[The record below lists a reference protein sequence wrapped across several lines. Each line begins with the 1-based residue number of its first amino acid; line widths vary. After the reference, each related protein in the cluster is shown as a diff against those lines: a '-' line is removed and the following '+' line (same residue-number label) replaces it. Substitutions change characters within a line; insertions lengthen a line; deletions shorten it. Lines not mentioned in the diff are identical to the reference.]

1 MLFTTKR
8 DYQTRPIH
16 RGSLFETVYLLSMNL
31 FSKIS
36 ILGLLL
42 TASLNLGAQQV
53 PNPET
58 LSDQQLIQ
66 LFEIHSEKDLNPA
79 NLELRAKELG
89 FTPVQLMQLKKR
101 WEQMKHS
108 GAKFKLGNQ
117 ADNDSYELRQ
127 PLNRRATTHRLPDST
142 HSLPIFGADI
152 FENEALSFEPNL
164 SIATPQQYQ
173 VGAGDKLVV
182 DVYGVSDIT
191 NKLLV
196 SPEGNI
202 RYPKLGPIAVG
213 GLTIEAATEK
223 IKRALVAIYPGIRS
237 GSVRVQV
244 SLGQI
249 RSIQVTLIGEI
260 LHPGTVTVSS
270 LSTLMNALYLSGGP
284 TAIGSLRQIELVRNG
299 KKQTSFD
306 LYDFLFKGDLSKNLL
321 LQDGD
326 VIRVGFCQ
334 TRVALKGAFNK
345 PALYEAREGETAK
358 DLVAYAGGVSPVAV
372 KDFIS
377 VIRLGMTRRE
387 AYSITPQQWGQF
399 KLMSG
404 DTLLVDSLGSKFS
417 NRVVVTGAV
426 ERTGIYGASETK
438 SLAALM
444 VLAVPRED
452 AYYPRA
458 IIRRLNKEA
467 EPSMLAFSLEEV
479 LQGKFN
485 LTLQSED
492 SVHIFTKSEVR
503 ENYTVAVNGEV
514 NKPGKYNYYQKMT
527 AMDLVLM
534 AGGFSEGASRS
545 QVEISRRLRSKEDH
559 ADTTVYAIIK
569 TISLDLDQ
577 PSKLSEGV
585 LEPFDIVSVRRSPSY
600 KAQLKV
606 NLEGEVVYPGNYV
619 VSGKQER
626 LSDLIKR
633 AGGLRE
639 QAFPQGATLL
649 RTTYTQNFISDT
661 LLIEAKNQLLQ
672 KENPGIK
679 KEDLQLT
686 SILEGDYDQ
695 DSLIAEI
702 KKRFL
707 KPVGIKLDEA
717 LRNPGSREDI
727 YVEEGDVL
735 RVPRQLQTVQTF
747 GAVNVP
753 KQVVYQSGLN
763 FKSVIRQSGGYAPN
777 AYRKRG
783 YAVYANGEVR
793 NARHFLGMRANPKIK
808 PGAEIYIPLK
818 SERKSLSTGEAIG
831 LISGLASV
839 LGFLVVILKN

>member
-1 MLFTTKR
+1 
-8 DYQTRPIH
+8 
-16 RGSLFETVYLLSMNL
+16 MNL
-31 FSKIS
+31 FPKFS
-36 ILGLLL
+36 LLTFLL
-42 TASLNLGAQQV
+42 TAALMLEAQQL

-58 LSDQQLIQ
+58 LTDQQLIQ
-66 LFEIHSEKDLNPA
+66 LFEISSEKDLNPA
-79 NLELRAKELG
+79 KLELRAQELG
-89 FTPVQLMQLKKR
+89 FTSAQLPLLKKR
-101 WEQMKHS
+101 WEQMMQS
-108 GAKFKLGNQ
+108 GAKLKNSTQ
-117 ADNDSYELRQ
+117 ADNDSYELRR
-127 PLNRRATTHRLPDST
+127 PLYKKTSSLRFKDST
-142 HSLPIFGADI
+142 QTLPIFGADI
-152 FENEALSFEPNL
+152 FENEELSFEPNL

-173 VGAGDKLVV
+173 IGAGDKLVV

-223 IKRALVAIYPGIRS
+223 IKRSLSAIYPGIHN

-249 RSIQVTLIGEI
+249 RSIQVTLIGEVKR
-260 LHPGTVTVSS
+260 PGTVTVSS

-326 VIRVGFCQ
+326 VIRVGYCQ

-345 PALYEAREGETAK
+345 PALYEARDGETAK
-358 DLVAYAGGVSPVAV
+358 DMIGYAGGVSPVAV
-372 KDFIS
+372 KDFVS

-387 AYSITPQQWGQF
+387 AYSITPQQWNNF

-404 DTLLVDSLGSKFS
+404 DTLLVDSLGTKFL

-426 ERTGIYGASETK
+426 ERPGIYGASETK
-438 SLAALM
+438 SLGALLT
-444 VLAVPRED
+444 LAVPRED
-452 AYYPRA
+452 AYSQRA
-458 IIRRLNKEA
+458 IIRRLNKDA

-479 LQGKFN
+479 LSGKYN

-492 SVHIFTKSEVR
+492 SVHIFKKTDVR

-514 NKPGKYNYYQKMT
+514 NKPGKYNFYEKMT

-545 QVEISRRLRSKEDH
+545 QIEISRRLSSRDIQT
-559 ADTTVYAIIK
+559 DTTVYAVIK
-569 TISLDLDQ
+569 TINLDKDQ
-577 PSKLSEGV
+577 PSTLTTDV

-619 VSGKQER
+619 LSGKQER

-633 AGGLRE
+633 AGGLRD

-661 LLIEAKNQLLQ
+661 LVIEARNQLLQ
-672 KENPGIK
+672 KKNPGMK
-679 KEDLQLT
+679 KEELHLAT
-686 SILEGDYDQ
+686 IPEGDYDQ

-707 KPVGIKLDEA
+707 KPVGIRLDEA

-727 YVEEGDVL
+727 YLEEGDVL

-753 KQVVYQSGLN
+753 KQIVYHSGLN
-763 FKSVIRQSGGYAPN
+763 FRSVIRQSGGYAPN
-777 AYRKRG
+777 AFRKRG
-783 YAVYANGEVR
+783 YAVYANGQVR
-793 NARHFLGMRANPKIK
+793 NARHFLGLRTNPRIK
-808 PGAEIYIPLK
+808 PGAEIYIPLRMEK
-818 SERKSLSTGEAIG
+818 KVLTTGEAVG